1 MPYDP
6 PPELA
11 GLSLT
16 EIAGLIAARKL
27 PPVADWAPA
36 EVGESHMVIAA
47 DGRWYHDG
55 GEITRPAMVRAFSTL
70 LQRDAAGLH
79 WLVTPLQRL
88 CIEVVDAAFIAVDV
102 VHKNNSLAFRLNTD
116 DIVIAGPD
124 HPLRA
129 AGDPD
134 TPALYLAVRNGCEAR
149 LNRSTYAQLAE
160 IAIEQG
166 GWTVS
171 SQGLDFSLVP
181 A

>member
-88 CIEVVDAAFIAVDV
+88 CIEVVDAAFIAVKSYDTAWATQRQRASSSRGQRSRSA
-102 VHKNNSLAFRLNTD
+102 HRDSHSMQGDRRGRLASRD
-116 DIVIAGPD
+116 
-124 HPLRA
+124 
-129 AGDPD
+129 
-134 TPALYLAVRNGCEAR
+134 
-149 LNRSTYAQLAE
+149 
-160 IAIEQG
+160 
-166 GWTVS
+166 VS
-171 SQGLDFSLVP
+171 SSMQARISGHGGQARRKAWSSSSW
-181 A
+181 ASQAGS